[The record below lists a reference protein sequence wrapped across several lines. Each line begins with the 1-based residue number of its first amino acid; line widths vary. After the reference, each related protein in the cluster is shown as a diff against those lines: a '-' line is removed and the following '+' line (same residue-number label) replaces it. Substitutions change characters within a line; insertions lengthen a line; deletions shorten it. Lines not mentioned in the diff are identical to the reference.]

1 MPEARATIRRMCGIA
16 GLAGKTTGRRA
27 VLERI
32 SADLIH
38 RGPDESGVFHDDWVS
53 LAIRR
58 LSIIDV
64 VGGHQ
69 PYRNEQD
76 TVHVVFNG
84 EIYGFIKLRERLERA
99 GHRFASG
106 TDGEVIAHAYEEYG
120 TDFVSELDG
129 MFAFALWDA
138 ERGRLIVARDRL
150 GKKPLFYCHHDDG
163 TLSFASELGALL
175 LDERIE
181 REVDTSALAE
191 YLQYGYVPSPRT
203 ILRSVSKLEP
213 GTMLT
218 WERSGGLELRRYWEL
233 DFEPKLSLSYAE
245 ALDEFEARSL
255 TAVRDRLISDV
266 PLGVFL
272 SGGVDSSYILAQMI
286 AAGAPDVQTFAIG
299 FPESRYDERSY
310 ARKIAEVLG
319 STHHEAVVEP
329 TDLVSMLPELVHHYG
344 EPFADPSAVPTFYLA
359 RWAREQITVA
369 LTGEG
374 GDELFGG
381 YYRHQAARMAG
392 YADRLPAAVRGLA
405 GSGAGRLGS
414 ELAHPMSA
422 RHKLYRFLKSI
433 ELEPG
438 ERYAEWTAVLSP
450 EERAALTPGLPR
462 AARFAPPGRAHST
475 LDRALAVDLARSL
488 PDQLLVK
495 MDIATMANSLE
506 ARAPLLDYRLV
517 EWAARL
523 PVAFKQRG
531 RTRKRLISDALARH
545 VPAELFKRPK
555 MGFTAPIPA
564 WLRNEL
570 YELTTDTLLGEASRS
585 RGIVDGA
592 SIERLISEHKNGIE
606 HTRGL
611 WSLLML
617 ELWFQEFIDRNPAR
631 REHSASSV

>member
-1 MPEARATIRRMCGIA
+1 MCGIA
-16 GLAGKTTGRRA
+16 GLAGKSPERRA

-32 SADLIH
+32 SADLAH
-38 RGPDESGVFHDDWVS
+38 RGPDESGVFDDEWVT

-64 VGGHQ
+64 AGGHQ
-69 PYRNEQD
+69 PYHNESG

-84 EIYGFIKLRERLERA
+84 EIYGYLKLRDRLTRA
-99 GHRFASG
+99 GHRFASD

-120 TDFVSELDG
+120 PDFVRELDG

-138 ERGRLIVARDRL
+138 ARHRLIIARDRL
-150 GKKPLFYCHHDDG
+150 GKKPLFVAHHSDG
-163 TLSFASELGALL
+163 SLSFASELGSLL
-175 LDERIE
+175 LDQRIE
-181 REVDTSALAE
+181 REVDRSALAE
-191 YLQYGYVPSPRT
+191 YLQYGYVPSPQT
-203 ILRSVSKLEP
+203 ILRSVGKLEP
-213 GTMLT
+213 GTMVT
-218 WERSGGLELRRYWEL
+218 WDPTGRLEHQRYWEL
-233 DFEPKLSLSYAE
+233 DFEPKHRLSYAD
-245 ALDEFEARSL
+245 ALDEFDQRSL
-255 TAVRDRLISDV
+255 AAVRERLVSDV

-272 SGGVDSSYILAQMI
+272 SGGIDSSFVLAQMI
-286 AAGAPDVQTFAIG
+286 AAGAPDVQSFAIG
-299 FPESRYDERSY
+299 FSDSRYDEREH
-310 ARKIAEVLG
+310 ARKVAATLG
-319 STHHEAVVEP
+319 SVHHEAVVEP
-329 TDLVSMLPELVHHYG
+329 TDLVQMLPDLVHHYG

-359 RWAREQITVA
+359 RWARQRITVA

-392 YADRLPAAVRGLA
+392 YADILPAPVRRLA
-405 GSGAGRLGS
+405 GEGAGRIGS
-414 ELAHPMSA
+414 ELAHPMSV
-422 RHKLYRFLKSI
+422 RHKLYRFLRSMN
-433 ELEPG
+433 LESG

-450 EERAALTPGLPR
+450 AERAALSPGLSR
-462 AARFAPPGRAHST
+462 TSAYVPPGSAKTT

-523 PVAFKQRG
+523 PTGFKQRG
-531 RTRKRLISDALARH
+531 RTRKRLISDALALH
-545 VPAELFKRPK
+545 ISPELFKRPK
-555 MGFTAPIPA
+555 MGFTAPIPG
-564 WLRNEL
+564 WLRGEL
-570 YELTTDTLLGEASRS
+570 YEFTTDTLLGEASRA

-592 SIERLISEHKNGIE
+592 SVERLISEHKNGVE

-617 ELWFQEFIDRNPAR
+617 ELWHQEFIDRNPAS

>member
-1 MPEARATIRRMCGIA
+1 MCGIA
-16 GLAGKTTGRRA
+16 GLAGKSTKRREL
-27 VLERI
+27 LEEI
-32 SADLIH
+32 SADLRH
-38 RGPDESGVFHDDWVS
+38 RGPDESGSWHDDWVS

-64 VGGHQ
+64 AGGHQ
-69 PYRNEQD
+69 PYRNEAD

-84 EIYGFIKLRERLERA
+84 EIYGFVKIRERLERA
-99 GHRFASG
+99 GHRFASD

-120 TDFVSELDG
+120 MAFVRELDG

-138 ERGRLIVARDRL
+138 QAGRLVVARDRL
-150 GKKPLFYCHHDDG
+150 GKKPLFFAHHEDG

-175 LDERIE
+175 LDPRIE
-181 REVDTSALAE
+181 RELDQAALGE

-203 ILRSVSKLEP
+203 ILRGVAKLEP
-213 GTMLT
+213 GTMLS
-218 WERSGGLELRRYWEL
+218 WEPSGRLEVERYWEL
-233 DFEPKLSLSYAE
+233 DFEPKLQLSYAE

-255 TAVRDRLISDV
+255 AAVRERMVSDV

-272 SGGVDSSYILAQMI
+272 SGGVDSSFILAQMV
-286 AAGAPDVQTFAIG
+286 AAGAPDVQSFAIG
-299 FPESRYDERSY
+299 FPESRYDERGH

-329 TDLVSMLPELVHHYG
+329 TDLVSMLPDLVHHYG

-359 RWAREQITVA
+359 RWARERITVA

-392 YADRLPAAVRGLA
+392 YADRLPARARRIA
-405 GSGAGRLGS
+405 GAGATRLGS
-414 ELAHPMSA
+414 ELAHPMSV
-422 RHKLYRFLKSI
+422 RHKLYRFLRSI

-438 ERYAEWTAVLSP
+438 QRYAEWTAVLSP
-450 EERAALTPGLPR
+450 AERAALSPGLPG
-462 AARFAPPGRAHST
+462 AAPYIPPGRSRHT

-488 PDQLLVK
+488 PDQLLFK

-523 PVAFKQRG
+523 PVAYKQRG
-531 RTRKRLISDALARH
+531 RSRKRLISDALGRH
-545 VPAELFKRPK
+545 VDPSLFQRPK

-570 YELTTDTLLGEASRS
+570 SELTSDTLLGEASRD
-585 RGIVDGA
+585 RGIIDGA
-592 SIERLISEHKNGIE
+592 SVERLISEHQAGIE

-617 ELWFQEFIDRNPAR
+617 ELWFQEFIDRKPAK

>member
-1 MPEARATIRRMCGIA
+1 MCGIA
-16 GLAGKTTGRRA
+16 GLVGRSTGREA
-27 VLERI
+27 ALERI
-32 SADLIH
+32 SYALRH

-64 VGGHQ
+64 AGGHQ
-69 PYRNEQD
+69 PYRNEAG

-84 EIYGFIKLRERLERA
+84 EIYGFVKIRERLERA
-99 GHRFASG
+99 GHRFASA
-106 TDGEVIAHAYEEYG
+106 TDGEVIAHAYEQYG
-120 TDFVSELDG
+120 REFVRELDG
-129 MFAFALWDA
+129 MFAFALWDSQA
-138 ERGRLIVARDRL
+138 GRLIVARDRL
-150 GKKPLFYCHHDDG
+150 GKKPLFFAHHEDG

-181 REVDTSALAE
+181 RELDPAALGE

-203 ILRSVSKLEP
+203 ILRDVAKLEP
-213 GTMLT
+213 GTMLS
-218 WERSGGLELRRYWEL
+218 WERSGRLEIERYWEL
-233 DFEPKLSLSYAE
+233 DFEPKLQLSYAE

-255 TAVRDRLISDV
+255 AAVRERMVSDV

-272 SGGVDSSYILAQMI
+272 SGGVDSSFVLAKMV
-286 AAGAPDVQTFAIG
+286 AAGAPDIQSFAIG
-299 FPESRYDERSY
+299 FPDSRYDERGH

-359 RWAREQITVA
+359 RWARERITVA

-381 YYRHQAARMAG
+381 YYRHQAVRMAG
-392 YADRLPAAVRGLA
+392 YADHLPAPVRRLV
-405 GSGAGRLGS
+405 GSGATRLGS
-414 ELAHPMSA
+414 ELAHPMSV
-422 RHKLYRFLKSI
+422 RHKLYRFLRSI

-438 ERYAEWTAVLSP
+438 ERYAAWTAVLSP
-450 EERAALTPGLPR
+450 EERTALSSDLPR
-462 AARFAPPGRAHST
+462 ASRYDPPGRSRRT

-523 PVAFKQRG
+523 PVAYKQKG
-531 RTRKRLISDALARH
+531 RSRKRLISDALGRH
-545 VPAELFKRPK
+545 VDPDLFRRPK
-555 MGFTAPIPA
+555 MGFTAPIPG

-570 YELTTDTLLGEASRS
+570 SEFTSDTLLGEASRN
-585 RGIVDGA
+585 RGIVDAA
-592 SIERLISEHKNGIE
+592 SMERLISEHKRGIE

-617 ELWFQEFIDRNPAR
+617 ELWFQEFIDRNPAK